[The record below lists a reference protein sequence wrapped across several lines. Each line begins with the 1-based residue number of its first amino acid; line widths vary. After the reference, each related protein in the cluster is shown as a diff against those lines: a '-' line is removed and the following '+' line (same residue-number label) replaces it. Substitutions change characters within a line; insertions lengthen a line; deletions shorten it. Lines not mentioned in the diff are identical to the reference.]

1 MTEARL
7 RKFLVWLCPTQRIG
21 NYTIYNIQSM
31 AEGKRILYMSLTNI
45 RKEIEAIIIDPT
57 DINRI
62 MAEWEE
68 LYTILQHL

>member
-1 MTEARL
+1 
-7 RKFLVWLCPTQRIG
+7 
-21 NYTIYNIQSM
+21 M

-68 LYTILQHL
+68 LYTILQHF